1 MCINKFFY
9 LVLVY
14 PVSLRYDLFDNV
26 FIETISEF
34 PEPELNFF
42 PRPVVYKRKYKL
54 FSSNLLWPTS
64 MKGIN
69 QRSIGL
75 LPLPT

>member
-1 MCINKFFY
+1 MFEFVDMHKLKKY

-14 PVSLRYDLFDNV
+14 PVSLRCDLFDNI
-26 FIETISEF
+26 FIKTISEF

-54 FSSNLLWPTS
+54 FSSKLLWP
-64 MKGIN
+64 I
-69 QRSIGL
+69 L
-75 LPLPT
+75 L